1 MSDPKAAS
9 DSTLGV
15 AAMDERISRWRI
27 GVLRQQVIYAGC
39 LHVLCATVLAALPL
53 PKPFPALQGIA
64 LATVIWIAGTAGC
77 YGFTATRFA
86 ARYPRRAAGLFCVAV
101 SLWALAWAIAFQ
113 QLLPHVPGT
122 ALPAIVLLLAAGTAL
137 AFAASFA
144 AMACF
149 TLFLLLPFA
158 AHLLAGGAADGLSL
172 GIVVLALLPL
182 YLALC
187 RRLNQ
192 VVLENC
198 RLRIESEQ
206 AAEMLRER
214 AGADAVLRERTEQAL
229 RTAEQACADKTRFLA
244 AASHDLRQ
252 PVHAIS
258 LFVAAL
264 KLENFDTRAKYLVD
278 RLDRSLAGLD
288 ELFNRL
294 LDISRI
300 DAGVI
305 TPSARVFE
313 AHPIGQTLETRFAP
327 LAAGKALRFHVHC
340 PKGLFLHTD
349 AELLIELIMN
359 LLSNAFRYTERGG
372 VLLAFRPRGDKA
384 LVQVWDTGCGIPE
397 DHLDRI
403 FDEFVQLGNP
413 SRDRRKGLGL
423 GLAIVKRLS
432 GILGCTLHVRSTPG
446 KGSLFELE
454 VARSTDISAADYAA
468 TQAQQAEQDLS
479 GMLVLV
485 VDDEID
491 ILAAMEAILSS
502 WGCYAILARSI
513 DEALKYVDAS
523 LRYPDVLITDHRL
536 GDHKTS
542 FDAVRAVSAVVP
554 YEIPV
559 IVISGEANSVLERE
573 VQDMGWLFMNKPVN
587 AAGLYHALQ
596 RALALGRKEL
606 PQVA

>member
-1 MSDPKAAS
+1 MFSCGAAAH
-9 DSTLGV
+9 GAIV
-15 AAMDERISRWRI
+15 KDEQISRWQVAI
-27 GVLRQQVIYAGC
+27 LRQQIVYAVCMHALAAALLFALVRQPPPAEPALRWLALSAAVWCAGT
-39 LHVLCATVLAALPL
+39 LGAYGVTAERFASARPARARVLFCGAVALWAAAWAVAFWRLLPLVAGEALLAIVLVLSAGTVLA
-53 PKPFPALQGIA
+53 
-64 LATVIWIAGTAGC
+64 
-77 YGFTATRFA
+77 
-86 ARYPRRAAGLFCVAV
+86 
-101 SLWALAWAIAFQ
+101 
-113 QLLPHVPGT
+113 
-122 ALPAIVLLLAAGTAL
+122 LAAD
-137 AFAASFA
+137 FA

-149 TLFLLLPFA
+149 TLLLLLPFA
-158 AHLLAGGAADGLSL
+158 AQLLAGAGRSGLSL

-187 RRLNQ
+187 QRLNRI
-192 VVLENC
+192 VLENC
-198 RLRIESEQ
+198 RLRFESEQ
-206 AAEMLRER
+206 AAAKLR
-214 AGADAVLRERTEQAL
+214 AQAADEAALRDRIAQAL
-229 RTAEQACADKTRFLA
+229 NAAEQACADKSRFLA

-305 TPSARVFE
+305 TPSIRVFE
-313 AHPIGQTLETRFAP
+313 AQPIGQTLETRFAP
-327 LAAGKALRFHVHC
+327 LAAGKALRFRVHC

-372 VLLAFRPRGDKA
+372 VLLAFRQRGERV
-384 LVQVWDTGCGIPE
+384 LVQVWDSGCGIPE
-397 DHLDRI
+397 EQLGRI

-423 GLAIVKRLS
+423 GLAIVKRLA
-432 GILGCTLHVRSTPG
+432 GILGFPLRVRSVPG
-446 KGSLFELE
+446 RGSVFEIE
-454 VARSTDISAADYAA
+454 VARSTGIAAADYGAP
-468 TQAQQAEQDLS
+468 QAGQAEQDLS

-491 ILAAMEAILSS
+491 ILAAMEAILAS
-502 WGCYAILARSI
+502 WGCFAILARSI

-542 FDAVRAVSAVVP
+542 FDVVRALSAVVP

-559 IVISGEANSVLERE
+559 IVISGEANSALERE

-587 AAGLYHALQ
+587 AAALYRTLQ
-596 RALALGRKEL
+596 RALALGRKEF

>member
-1 MSDPKAAS
+1 MFSSGADGRSAAV
-9 DSTLGV
+9 T
-15 AAMDERISRWRI
+15 DEQISRWQLGI
-27 GVLRQQVIYAGC
+27 LRQQIVSAVC
-39 LHVLCATVLAALPL
+39 MHALAALVLFALVWQQPAA
-53 PKPFPALQGIA
+53 PPALHWFA
-64 LATVIWIAGTAGC
+64 LAGAAWCGATLGAYGATA
-77 YGFTATRFA
+77 ARFA
-86 ARYPRRAAGLFCVAV
+86 GKRPLLARGLLCGAVVSWAAAWGVA
-101 SLWALAWAIAFQ
+101 FH
-113 QLLPHVPGT
+113 QLLPLVPGE
-122 ALPAIVLLLAAGTAL
+122 ALLAVILVLSAGTAL
-137 AFAASFA
+137 ALAADFA

-149 TLFLLLPFA
+149 TLALLLPFA
-158 AHLLAGGAADGLSL
+158 ALLLAGDGRFGLSL

-187 RRLNQ
+187 QRLNRI
-192 VVLENC
+192 VLENC
-198 RLRIESEQ
+198 RLRFASEQ
-206 AAEMLRER
+206 AAAALRVKAMEE
-214 AGADAVLRERTEQAL
+214 AALRSRTEQAL
-229 RTAEQACADKTRFLA
+229 DAAERACADKSRFLA

-264 KLENFDTRAKYLVD
+264 KLEDFDTRAKYLVD

-305 TPSARVFE
+305 TPSIRVFE
-313 AHPIGQTLETRFAP
+313 AQPIGQTLETRFAP
-327 LAAGKALRFHVHC
+327 LAAGKALRFRVHC

-372 VLLAFRPRGDKA
+372 VLLAFRKRGNRV
-384 LVQVWDTGCGIPE
+384 LVQVWDSGCGIPE
-397 DHLDRI
+397 EQLDRV

-423 GLAIVKRLS
+423 GLAIVKRLA
-432 GILGCTLHVRSTPG
+432 GILDFPLRVRSVPG
-446 KGSLFELE
+446 KGSLFEIAVE
-454 VARSTDISAADYAA
+454 RSTDISTADYSA
-468 TQAQQAEQDLS
+468 TQAEQAEQDLS

-502 WGCYAILARSI
+502 WGCFAILARSI
-513 DEALKYVDAS
+513 DEALKYVDSS

-536 GDHKTS
+536 GEHKTS
-542 FDAVRAVSAVVP
+542 FDVVRALSAVVP

-559 IVISGEANSVLERE
+559 IVISGEANSALERE

-587 AAGLYHALQ
+587 AAALYRVLQ
-596 RALALGRKEL
+596 RALAIGRKEF